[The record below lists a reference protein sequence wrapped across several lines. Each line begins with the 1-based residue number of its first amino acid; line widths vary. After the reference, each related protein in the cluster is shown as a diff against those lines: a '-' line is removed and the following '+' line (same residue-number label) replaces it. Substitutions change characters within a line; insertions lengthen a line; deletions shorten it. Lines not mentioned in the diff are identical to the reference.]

1 MRGGW
6 GKTKS
11 IVKFFDSMLKQH
23 QYEKMAADFQVNV
36 GIAEW
41 TEPFYG
47 NWTSIK
53 KMPDELKVI
62 LLTNHMIE
70 IGKYQQCIK
79 EVYRLKQKYGKRNI
93 KESTIYEKAITNI
106 TEG

>member
-1 MRGGW
+1 
-6 GKTKS
+6 
-11 IVKFFDSMLKQH
+11 MLKLK
-23 QYEKMAADFQVNV
+23 QYEQMAEDFQVNV

-41 TEPFYG
+41 SEPFYG
-47 NWTSIK
+47 SWSSIR
-53 KMPDELKVI
+53 KMPDEIKVA

-79 EVYRLKQKYGKRNI
+79 EIYRLKQKYGKRNI

-106 TEG
+106 TQG